1 MQIILLEKVTN
12 LGLLGDMV
20 DVKPGYG
27 RNFLIPRGKAV
38 PATAIN
44 REKFEARRKELE
56 KGEADVLTVAQA
68 RADKLKGQTV
78 TVTAHAGDEG
88 KLFGSVGTNDIA
100 QALTDAAFDIVKK
113 EVRLPEGPL
122 RVAGE
127 HEVTLHLHPDVD
139 VVVIVN
145 IIAEEA

>member
-1 MQIILLEKVTN
+1 MQVILLEKVTN
-12 LGLLGDMV
+12 LGLLGEMV

-44 REKFEARRKELE
+44 REKFEARRQELE
-56 KGEADVLTVAQA
+56 KTGSDILAAAQA
-68 RADKLKGQTV
+68 RADKLNGKTV

-88 KLFGSVGTNDIA
+88 KLFGSIGTNDIA
-100 QALTDAAFDIVKK
+100 QALTDAALEVAKN
-113 EVRLPEGPL
+113 EVRLPDGPL

-127 HEVTLHLHPDVD
+127 HEVTLHLHPDID
-139 VVVIVN
+139 AVIIVS
-145 IIAEEA
+145 IISEEA

>member
-38 PATAIN
+38 PATEIN

-56 KGEADVLTVAQA
+56 KGEAGVLDAAQA
-68 RADKLKGQTV
+68 RADKLKGKTV

-88 KLFGSVGTNDIA
+88 KLFGSIGTNDIA
-100 QALTDAAFDIVKK
+100 QALTDASLDVTKK

-122 RVAGE
+122 RIAGE

-145 IIAEEA
+145 IIAEET